1 MQKEEWKKK
10 LHGLMRG
17 CQDELSKA
25 TNIGKKMIT
34 ASQTNS
40 CLQEK
45 YIELGKLAT
54 KHLKA
59 GILEWENPRVDELL
73 DEIEDCKKDLQ
84 SIEEEV
90 HEIKSH
96 SSDDRT

>member
-1 MQKEEWKKK
+1 MQKDEWKKK

-40 CLQEK
+40 NLQDS
-45 YIELGKLAT
+45 YIELGKLAA
-54 KHLKA
+54 KHLEA

-73 DEIEDCKKDLQ
+73 DEIELHKKDLQ
-84 SIEEEV
+84 SIESEV
-90 HEIKSH
+90 QKIKAQ
-96 SSDDRT
+96 SDSESD

>member
-1 MQKEEWKKK
+1 MQKDEWKKK

-40 CLQEK
+40 NLQDS
-45 YIELGKLAT
+45 YIELGKLAA
-54 KHLKA
+54 KHLEA

-73 DEIEDCKKDLQ
+73 EEIELHKKDLQ
-84 SIEEEV
+84 SIESEV
-90 HEIKSH
+90 QKIKAQ
-96 SSDDRT
+96 SDSESD

>member
-1 MQKEEWKKK
+1 MQKDEWKKK

-40 CLQEK
+40 NLQDS
-45 YIELGKLAT
+45 YVELGKLAA
-54 KHLKA
+54 KHLEA

-73 DEIEDCKKDLQ
+73 EEIELHKKDLQ
-84 SIEEEV
+84 SIESEV
-90 HEIKSH
+90 QKIKAQ
-96 SSDDRT
+96 SDSESD

>member
-40 CLQEK
+40 NLQEK
-45 YIELGKLAT
+45 YIELGKLAA
-54 KHLKA
+54 KHLNA

-73 DEIEDCKKDLQ
+73 EEIESCKKDLQ
-84 SIEEEV
+84 IIEDEV
-90 HEIKSH
+90 QQIKTQ